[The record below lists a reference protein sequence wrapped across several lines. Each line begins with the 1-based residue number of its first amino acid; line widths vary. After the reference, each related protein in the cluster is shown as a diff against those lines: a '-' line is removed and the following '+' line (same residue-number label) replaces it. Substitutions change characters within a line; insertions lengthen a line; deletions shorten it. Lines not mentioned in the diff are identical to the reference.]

1 MNPVSRRL
9 VFFFTGVAA
18 PVTAFAEPQPRT
30 PLVSGQIVQ
39 TRTGEDIQFVETAA
53 LRPLEIG
60 QDVKAGDVVRTND
73 IGQVAL
79 VFADRTQIRVG
90 RKSVLVVK
98 DVRADGGVSLE
109 LQSGQLYGR
118 AARGGSGVT
127 VETPAATAAI
137 RGTDWA
143 MTVAATST
151 TLSVIEGLV
160 DLSNAD
166 GLVSVGTGEAAVAT
180 LGGKPSKIMVSGG
193 DIRQQMLYNLN
204 LRDAFGSSGIVKP
217 RPDGARGGKAARA
230 PQKRSELAED
240 RVEAVEASFEN
251 QSRADTIRVIAAARS
266 GPLSGPQCARLD
278 YIEGRLLAGVR
289 RYDEAATLLD
299 RAHEGLSGE
308 DRISAEYLAYF
319 AHSLAEPTV
328 VYPKPRRVSSSFA
341 SLMGEEM
348 IVAMLNS
355 PRDALKML
363 QAAEPRFSS
372 DVRLQVV
379 IAERAMQAADF
390 DAALRAIRNAERID
404 QNDPALLHIRA
415 QYRSHVEGD
424 VRGAVR
430 DLEAATALAPGRWE
444 YWLSLGQ
451 EQIGRLATKEAEA
464 AYRKAMELD
473 PDAPEILASYAG
485 LLLGAGRNDEA
496 RRLVDQALA
505 GDSSFELALY
515 QRGRAKLQSGDP
527 DGGLEDMLRATAA
540 HPTYGRGLIALGAT
554 YAARGE
560 MEPAAQSFELADML
574 DPTSPI
580 MAQYRALLALYDYDI
595 DRAIELGQE
604 SVARA
609 RARGGDYSTV
619 EASDDFGST
628 LGGIYRTAS
637 LNAWA
642 RYWGDRA
649 FDPFQGASYFDQNLT
664 GSVSPFATAPGLVA
678 VTEPNT
684 GDDAAFSGYIQG
696 ALLDPL
702 AIVSPRRRP
711 AFYRFPFEETEVGI
725 GMTTMGSDVQ
735 MVGTASYQKLG
746 YDPLPYALTTDI
758 TYSYMNPSFADQTAQ
773 NINSLT
779 VFGAQLTPDDRIVG
793 YLNGVHVEG
802 GVSFDGAIS
811 DGLDVTRGD
820 TLNADGLDMFLG
832 WSHTFAYHNVL
843 NVGLFSSIIDRSGR
857 NALQDYYFDRDPA
870 EGYDL
875 DVEQDEFSLKL
886 GLSHLFEVADD
897 VTLRW
902 GIEGGRSEFETS
914 TSYLG
919 YYLDSPTFKVR
930 FPTSSTHVQGEN
942 VRAWIGGMAE
952 LTPEIKVEA
961 NLFLDWYNQ
970 NDTEDMSF
978 NPHLG
983 VAWELTEGQYIRAAY
998 AERTPLSE
1006 RSTLSP
1012 LTIVGLR
1019 ADSPPA
1025 FGETKTAMLR
1035 WDAEWSERFF
1045 TAVEYQHQDIENL
1058 SVGAPVYS
1066 YSLQFPEA
1074 QIDRLTVNANIWI
1087 GGGVTF
1093 FANYSRIWSGNPT
1106 PGWDNWLPMVPEHTG
1121 RIGLSYM
1128 SPERFTFFAAESYI
1142 GKRISFTRDVHGASG
1157 ETVWM
1162 EDAFVTDVGAGWES
1176 EDRRLSL
1183 SFEVSNVFDEVVDV
1197 APLVPGPGRMF
1208 SASLRGR
1215 F

>member
-1 MNPVSRRL
+1 MKLDSRHL
-9 VFFFTGVAA
+9 AAVAVGVAMPA
-18 PVTAFAEPQPRT
+18 MALAEPQPRT
-30 PLVSGQIVQ
+30 PLISGQIIQ
-39 TRTGEDIQFVETAA
+39 TRIGEHISFIETPA

-60 QDVKAGDVVRTND
+60 QDVKAGDIVRTNEL
-73 IGQVAL
+73 GQIAL
-79 VFADRTQIRVG
+79 VFADRTQIRIG
-90 RKSVLVVK
+90 RNSVLVVK
-98 DVRADGGVSLE
+98 EVRADGGISFE

-118 AARGGSGVT
+118 ATRGGSGVT

-143 MTVAATST
+143 MTVVSERT

-160 DLSNAD
+160 DLSNAQ
-166 GLVSVGTGEAAVAT
+166 GEVSVGTGEAAAAV
-180 LGGKPSKIMVSGG
+180 LGGTPSKIVIAGG
-193 DIRQQMLYNLN
+193 DIRQQMLYNLT
-204 LRDAFGSSGIVKP
+204 LRDAFGGSGIDRQRRSAVERRERIRHSPEPLLPSEDKVAAVEVSFE
-217 RPDGARGGKAARA
+217 RHGKAAT
-230 PQKRSELAED
+230 L
-240 RVEAVEASFEN
+240 EAL
-251 QSRADTIRVIAAARS
+251 AAARS
-266 GPLSGPQCARLD
+266 NSLSLAQKARLD
-278 YIEGRLLAGVR
+278 YIEGRVLAGAR
-289 RYDEAATLLD
+289 RYAEAAKLLD
-299 RAHEGLSGE
+299 RARKGLSGE
-308 DRISAEYLAYF
+308 ERISAEYLAYF

-328 VYPKPRRVSSSFA
+328 IHPKPKRVSSSFA

-348 IVAMLNS
+348 IVAMLQS
-355 PRDALKML
+355 PRGAMEVL
-363 QAAEPRFSS
+363 QAAEPRFG
-372 DVRLQVV
+372 DDIRLQIA

-390 DAALRAIRNAERID
+390 DAALRAIRKAEKID

-430 DLEAATALAPGRWE
+430 DLEAAVGLAPGRWE

-451 EQIGRLATKEAEA
+451 EQVGRLATNEAET

-473 PDAPEILASYAG
+473 PDAPETLASYAG
-485 LLLGAGRNDEA
+485 LLLYAGRNDEA
-496 RRLVDQALA
+496 RRLVDEALA
-505 GDSSFELALY
+505 GDPSFEIALY

-540 HPTYGRGLIALGAT
+540 NPTYGRGLIALGAA

-580 MAQYRALLALYDYDI
+580 MAQYRALLALYDYDL

-609 RARGGDYSTV
+609 RARGGDYSSV

-637 LNAWA
+637 LTAWA

-649 FDPFQGASYFDQNLT
+649 FDPFQGASYFDQNLA
-664 GSVSPFATAPGLVA
+664 GSISPFATAPGLVA

-711 AFYRFPFEETEVGI
+711 AFYRFPFQETEVGF
-725 GMTTMGSDVQ
+725 GMTTMGSDIQ
-735 MVGTASYQKLG
+735 MTGTASYQKLG
-746 YDPLPYALTTDI
+746 YDPLPYAFTTDLV
-758 TYSYMNPSFADQTAQ
+758 YSHMNPSFADQTAQ
-773 NINSLT
+773 SLNSLT

-802 GVSFDGAIS
+802 GVSVDGAIS

-820 TLNADGLDMFLG
+820 TLDADGLDMFLG
-832 WSHTFAYHNVL
+832 WSHTFEYHNVL

-857 NALQDYYFDRDPA
+857 NSLERYDLADDPA
-870 EGYDL
+870 VGH
-875 DVEQDEFSLKL
+875 DVDVGEDEFSMKL
-886 GLSHLFEVADD
+886 GVSHLFEVADD

-902 GIEGGRSEFETS
+902 GVEGGRSEFDTS
-914 TSYLG
+914 ISYLS
-919 YYLDSPTFKVR
+919 YLLADPVVNLRHPTETF
-930 FPTSSTHVQGEN
+930 HVEGEN

-961 NLFLDWYNQ
+961 NLFLDWYDQ
-970 NDTEDMSF
+970 NDAEDTSF
-978 NPHLG
+978 NPHIG
-983 VAWELTEGQYIRAAY
+983 AAWEMTEGQYLRAAY

-1019 ADSPPA
+1019 ADNPPA
-1025 FGETKTAMLR
+1025 SGETKTAILR
-1035 WDAEWSERFF
+1035 WDAEWSDRFF
-1045 TAVEYQHQDIENL
+1045 TAVEYQHQDIGGL
-1058 SVGAPVYS
+1058 YVGVPVYS
-1066 YSLQFPEA
+1066 YSLTLPEA
-1074 QIDRLTVNANIWI
+1074 RIDRLTLNANVWI
-1087 GGGVTF
+1087 GGGLSF
-1093 FANYSRIWSGNPT
+1093 FANYSRIWGGNPV
-1106 PGWDNWLPMVPEHTG
+1106 PDWNDWLPTVPEHTG

-1128 SPERFTFFAAESYI
+1128 SPERFTFYIAESYI
-1142 GKRISFTRDVHGASG
+1142 GERVSFTRDVHGASG

-1162 EDAFVTDVGAGWES
+1162 DEAFTTDVGIGWES
-1176 EDRRLSL
+1176 LDRHLSL
-1183 SFEVSNVFDEVVDV
+1183 SLSVSNVFDEDVDV

-1208 SASLRGR
+1208 SASVRGR